1 MLLLLSSQTLDWKD
15 RGWVNFVDQ
24 PKADAADVG
33 VVEIVGNSTSI
44 NFWGILLMEGIL
56 DNHLGCI
63 KLCESWDKLPFP
75 QLVVWSFGEDGPKGI
90 IVVYHIPWRMNDWK
104 PTAITHLERK
114 SSEPNLQGIMFQPL
128 IFKGVVYPGF
138 ASILWNRLVTWT

>member
-1 MLLLLSSQTLDWKD
+1 M
-15 RGWVNFVDQ
+15 DQ
-24 PKADAADVG
+24 PKTDAADVG

-44 NFWGILLMEGIL
+44 IFWVILLMEGIPN
-56 DNHLGCI
+56 NHLGCI

-104 PTAITHLERK
+104 PTNHPFRKENHLNQT
-114 SSEPNLQGIMFQPL
+114 SMIMFQPL
-128 IFKGVVYPGF
+128 IFMGVVYPDF
-138 ASILWNRLVTWT
+138 ANIL